1 MNFLENFAITVILGL
16 LQAVVKNPAHAA
28 ALKSQLVGVADDIYT
43 VYGMTPAV
51 PAPAPASTPIRITT
65 ADK

>member
-28 ALKSQLVGVADDIYT
+28 ALKTQLVGVANDIYATYGLTPPAT
-43 VYGMTPAV
+43 VSSSPLTVSA
-51 PAPAPASTPIRITT
+51 A
-65 ADK
+65 K

>member
-16 LQAVVKNPAHAA
+16 LQAVVKNAAHAA
-28 ALKSQLVGVADDIYT
+28 TLKNQVWVQLVGVADDIYAA
-43 VYGMTPAV
+43 YGL
-51 PAPAPASTPIRITT
+51 RIAT